1 MPHFVI
7 EYSRRI
13 EDTVDMNEIMEAVFS
28 AACQSGLMQPDDIKI
43 RAIPFDHFK
52 LSKKGETFMHLTVS
66 LLEGRSDE
74 NKEAL
79 AILVREKLSNEL
91 KDVNSIS
98 IDVRDMNAVAY
109 KKRVHSY
116 LS

>member
-7 EYSRRI
+7 EYSRSI
-13 EDTVDMNEIMEAVFS
+13 ENTVDINKIMEVVFS
-28 AACQSGLMQPDDIKI
+28 AACQSGVMQPDDIKI
-43 RAIPFDHFK
+43 RAIPFDYFK
-52 LSKKGETFMHLTVS
+52 LSKKDDTFIHLTVS

-79 AILVREKLSNEL
+79 AILVREKLSDEL

-98 IDVRDMNAVAY
+98 IDVRDMNAIAY
-109 KKRVHSY
+109 KKR
-116 LS
+116 LRN